1 MRFER
6 SGATLQITK
15 VYEFKI
21 ISEYFTP
28 YINQSNG
35 WIYRLE
41 DNKCVFEKTNVLEF
55 KIKNVVS
62 CVIINSVAYVADEN
76 GCVFEIDLESK
87 QTTRLDFKFSTDTL
101 LYNYENKLL
110 ISAKDEFYREAYIY
124 SDGELEKVLNCP
136 KFCFDIF
143 VYKNNLFYLCYD
155 VSSRKNN
162 IRLYKLNEN
171 VYEECFHNTD
181 SKISLLDIRLDF
193 NKSQYA
199 YWYGKK
205 VIISDFLGNIVFQ
218 FKVKENIN
226 DICFIKNGEYL
237 LILTDKKLEI
247 KNTVNFATKGII
259 DCDCFLPQIEYEYE
273 SGYVNLITDTESIL
287 FNID

>member
-1 MRFER
+1 M
-6 SGATLQITK
+6 QITK

-28 YINQSNG
+28 CINQSNG

-41 DNKCVFEKTNVLEF
+41 DNKCVFEKTQVLEF
-55 KIKNVVS
+55 KIKNLVS

-76 GCVFEIDLESK
+76 GYVFEIDLESK
-87 QTTRLDFKFSTDTL
+87 QITRLDFKFSADTF
-101 LYNYENKLL
+101 LYNCENKLL
-110 ISAKDEFYREAYIY
+110 ISAVKDEFYREAYIY
-124 SDGELEKVLNCP
+124 SDGELKKVINCP
-136 KFCFDIF
+136 NLCFDIF
-143 VYKNNLFYLCYD
+143 VYKNNLFYLCHD

-171 VYEECFHNTD
+171 VYEECFHITD
-181 SKISLLDIRLDF
+181 PKISLLDIRLDF

-247 KNTVNFATKGII
+247 KNTVNFATEATI

-273 SGYVNLITDTESIL
+273 NGYVNLITDTESIL